1 MYDGFT
7 VLFDVCLCLPF
18 LSSLFFPPPSPSLP
32 LSPHFPA
39 PPSLSPS
46 LLPSPLLPLSP
57 SLCSV
62 LSETDDVVHPLL
74 FAAET
79 KNPRIVQLSLTSLQ
93 KLMQYKAIPQV
104 SSTLFHLYPHPP
116 TPSESLSR
124 IYSVT
129 PSFSHLSRLPSL
141 PVPHSL

>member
-1 MYDGFT
+1 M
-7 VLFDVCLCLPF
+7 
-18 LSSLFFPPPSPSLP
+18 SPLP
-32 LSPHFPA
+32 LPPFPA
-39 PPSLSPS
+39 PPSFPLSPPLS
-46 LLPSPLLPLSP
+46 PPLPILPLSP

-129 PSFSHLSRLPSL
+129 PSFSHSLSRLPSL
-141 PVPHSL
+141 PVPSSEKCGIYCGHTESFDGLSS